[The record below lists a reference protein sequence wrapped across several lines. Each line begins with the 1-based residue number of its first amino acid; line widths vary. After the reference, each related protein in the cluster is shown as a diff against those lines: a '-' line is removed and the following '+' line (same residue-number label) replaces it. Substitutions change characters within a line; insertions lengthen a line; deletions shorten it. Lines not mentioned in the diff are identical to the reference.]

1 MLKKAL
7 YVGLG
12 AMLVGGILVV
22 VGLLNVPKVAVVQIL
37 LGGAIGFAGYTIFE
51 KR

>member
-1 MLKKAL
+1 MLNKAL

-12 AMLVGGILVV
+12 TMLVGGILVV
-22 VGLLNVPKVAVVQIL
+22 VGLLNVPKVAAVEIL
-37 LGGAIGFAGYTIFE
+37 LGVALGFAGYKIFE